1 VGDHIVTDDTT
12 ATALQLAD
20 QHAAMLES
28 ERDRLVTDMEHL
40 LVTDMEHLRA
50 TVERQADRITRQSI
64 AEEQLR
70 VMLMKQE
77 ATNAGLARALVQK
90 ALPPAPEEKRRTQ
103 RWQLWR

>member
-1 VGDHIVTDDTT
+1 VTDDTT

-28 ERDRLVTDMEHL
+28 ERDR

-70 VMLMKQE
+70 VMLMKLE